1 MADPKIKYDISAN
14 VSGDAD
20 VEKLASE
27 IERLGKTLDGDLKV
41 KADQAA
47 NALRELGNKNQAAAN
62 FFDLKQKTL
71 DAAKALGEAQ
81 TAAQAMAREIA
92 QSEAPTKT
100 QAAQRGARKE
110 AVTLATT
117 EQSNS

>member
-27 IERLGKTLDGDLKV
+27 IERLGKTLDGDLKT

-47 NALRELGNKNQAAAN
+47 NALRELGNQNQAAAN
-62 FFDLKQKTL
+62 FFDL
-71 DAAKALGEAQ
+71 
-81 TAAQAMAREIA
+81 
-92 QSEAPTKT
+92 
-100 QAAQRGARKE
+100 
-110 AVTLATT
+110 
-117 EQSNS
+117 